1 MLENDITTITKKDAM
16 NIGSKFW
23 REVILGKITNIDFG
37 LRAGGL
43 WHFSFPAIQCR
54 LKLFKDSGAADSE
67 KNPTWMRY
75 RETFRTEVLSL
86 PPAVDRLPHSRQ
98 TIDSNNRLFSREQL
112 IYIDP

>member
-54 LKLFKDSGAADSE
+54 LNLFKDSGAADSE

-75 RETFRTEVLSL
+75 RETVRTKVLSL
-86 PPAVDRLPHSRQ
+86 PP
-98 TIDSNNRLFSREQL
+98 
-112 IYIDP
+112 